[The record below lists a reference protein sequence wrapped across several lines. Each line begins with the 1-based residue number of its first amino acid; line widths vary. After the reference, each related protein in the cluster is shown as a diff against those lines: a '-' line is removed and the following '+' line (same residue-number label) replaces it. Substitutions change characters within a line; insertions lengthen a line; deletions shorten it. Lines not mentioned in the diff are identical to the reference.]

1 MTDFGLSSAVS
12 MRAHTDGQLPGSAV
26 VHVRGKHVAI
36 VGMDSDYRKQNRP
49 LLRLRRAR
57 ICGQSWSRLPVA
69 VYTISCVRAF
79 PAVASESHTSV
90 RVADI
95 SMCTS
100 SGLTLRLYT
109 PHGSRRPS
117 PFRLLLFSSLM
128 MCFRIVAEPHRRV
141 HLDDT
146 SDPVTI
152 RIMHGLGSAVS
163 AQSIRAPTRREDY
176 SCGLY
181 IADETVEDLFVLAA
195 SRSVT
200 CYPIELL
207 FPR

>member
-1 MTDFGLSSAVS
+1 MVQTAGCCIHDFLCKGVPS
-12 MRAHTDGQLPGSAV
+12 
-26 VHVRGKHVAI
+26 
-36 VGMDSDYRKQNRP
+36 
-49 LLRLRRAR
+49 
-57 ICGQSWSRLPVA
+57 SRLGITYIGASRRYIDVHLFRTD
-69 VYTISCVRAF
+69 VETI
-79 PAVASESHTSV
+79 HTS
-90 RVADI
+90 RLTPTFAFQ
-95 SMCTS
+95 TS
-100 SGLTLRLYT
+100 AFFKSDDVL
-109 PHGSRRPS
+109 
-117 PFRLLLFSSLM
+117 
-128 MCFRIVAEPHRRV
+128 RRV

-181 IADETVEDLFVLAA
+181 IADETIEDLFVLAA